1 MKLLSTY
8 TSDDQLRTAWVFKK
22 DTEFIVELLDCISHR
37 EKKFTFTDEVE
48 AEDFAED
55 WVL

>member
-22 DTEFIVELLDCISHR
+22 DTEYMVELLDSISHR
-37 EKKFTFTDEVE
+37 EKKFTFDNEQE
-48 AEDFAED
+48 AENFAED
-55 WVL
+55 WVQ